1 MLESLI
7 AEGRRVLVFS
17 QFVEMLRLIE
27 SNIRAQGW
35 DYLMLTG
42 QTKNRSDL
50 VDASQ
55 TGKAPLFLISLKAVG
70 VGLNLTAADTVILY
84 DPWWNPAIERQAMDR
99 VHRIGQDKPV
109 FVHRLIAEG
118 TVETRIAEMQA
129 RKQALM
135 DSVFDPET
143 TGTMDMNEEE
153 ILSLFAPIQD

>member
-1 MLESLI
+1 
-7 AEGRRVLVFS
+7 
-17 QFVEMLRLIE
+17 
-27 SNIRAQGW
+27 
-35 DYLMLTG
+35 
-42 QTKNRSDL
+42 L
-50 VDASQ
+50 VDAFQ
-55 TGKAPLFLISLKAVG
+55 AGKAPLFLISLKAGG

-135 DSVFDPET
+135 DSVFDPEA
-143 TGTMDMNEEE
+143 TGNMDMSEEE